1 MERKMI
7 QVAGLLFCIFLTSC
21 QYAGSR
27 KIVWVGCEMQIDSV
41 YVSKEATRGAFKL
54 NDTLAMWDGFNL
66 LQSNGYEKIE
76 LDPYRLDLRGQ
87 NPLTFSVGDAQVP
100 FWLHKRAGSDTLFVV
115 QNNKTFLFKVP
126 EQFCENPE
134 DYWKGP

>member
-1 MERKMI
+1 MI
-7 QVAGLLFCIFLTSC
+7 QVAGFLFCIFLTSC
-21 QYAGSR
+21 QYAGSK

-41 YVSKEATRGAFKL
+41 YVSKEATRGSFII
-54 NDTLAMWDGFNL
+54 NDTLGLSGAFPSYQFCYYDEIVLSFM
-66 LQSNGYEKIE
+66 
-76 LDPYRLDLRGQ
+76 RLDSTENEGEWCRVWQ
-87 NPLTFSVGDAQVP
+87 VKVP

-126 EQFCENPE
+126 EQFCGDPE

>member
-1 MERKMI
+1 
-7 QVAGLLFCIFLTSC
+7 
-21 QYAGSR
+21 
-27 KIVWVGCEMQIDSV
+27 MQIDSV

-76 LDPYRLDLRGQ
+76 LDPNRLDLRGQ
-87 NPLTFSVGDAQVP
+87 NPLAFSVGDVQVP

-126 EQFCENPE
+126 EQFCGDPE